1 MITSIV
7 PNGTAPDEP
16 AEMRKRF
23 RRNTIAKMRLRKY
36 WALELGRGKI
46 YVRGECGGGQEWVL
60 LLICTSEG
68 GVDSARDIPADTII

>member
-1 MITSIV
+1 MTNHNRMITSIV

-36 WALELGRGKI
+36 
-46 YVRGECGGGQEWVL
+46 
-60 LLICTSEG
+60 
-68 GVDSARDIPADTII
+68 

>member
-1 MITSIV
+1 MTLRTPCLDPKYEPTAESGAEMTNHNRMITSIV

-36 WALELGRGKI
+36 
-46 YVRGECGGGQEWVL
+46 
-60 LLICTSEG
+60 
-68 GVDSARDIPADTII
+68 

>member
-36 WALELGRGKI
+36 
-46 YVRGECGGGQEWVL
+46 
-60 LLICTSEG
+60 
-68 GVDSARDIPADTII
+68 